1 MKIRTAAFALTLGL
15 AFAAGAQAVTIG
27 FNPRSGDIWIDTQ
40 LRDVNQYGY
49 DDRDYFIDDLVT
61 NFGAPRYLVN
71 DLLVTRR
78 WAPGDVYYACALAYQ
93 AHRPCGDVVHMY
105 EQDHGQGW
113 GVIAQRMGIK
123 PGSAAFF
130 ALKGQVGKSHGR
142 FKEHGHGRGHDDRVG
157 PGNSDDH
164 GPGKSNGHKDKHGES
179 GDHGPGHSGE
189 HEHGNSGE
197 HEHGNSGEHEHGNSG
212 EHGNGGG
219 KGKSKKGGGH

>member
-1 MKIRTAAFALTLGL
+1 MKIRTTALALTLGL

-27 FNPRSGDIWIDTQ
+27 FNPRSGDVWIDTQ

-49 DDRDYFIDDLVT
+49 DDRDYFIDDLVS
-61 NFGAPRYLVN
+61 NFGAPRYLIN

-93 AHRPCGDVVHMY
+93 MHRPCGDVVHMY

-142 FKEHGHGRGHDDRVG
+142 FKEHGHGRSGDQGDHVG
-157 PGNSDDH
+157 PGHSGDH

-179 GDHGPGHSGE
+179 GDHGP
-189 HEHGNSGE
+189 
-197 HEHGNSGEHEHGNSG
+197 GNSGEHEHGNSG

-219 KGKSKKGGGH
+219 KGKSKKGGGHQ